1 MTAFTD
7 LWQTVR
13 ETKKVVKVVGYRS
26 RDSNSNYL
34 AVL

>member
-1 MTAFTD
+1 MTAFND
-7 LWQTVR
+7 PWETVR
-13 ETKKVVKVVGYRS
+13 ETKKVVKVVGSRG